1 MSNWF
6 RFYDDAVNDPKI
18 IRLPDD
24 LYRAWVNILC
34 IAAKNDGVLPDLGDV
49 ALILRVKDVRA
60 AELITKLVRAKLLD
74 DDGGVYS
81 PHNWQGRQF
90 KSDDSGPRVKKH
102 REKKLRN
109 ARVTAECNVTPSPE
123 RNAPE
128 EKRSDVEENK
138 ADAARDDLKKRTGDF
153 QQAIV
158 KAFAA
163 GNSPNL
169 PETSR
174 AGLWLSQ
181 GYQEDICLAV
191 ITDIV
196 KRKPSITTLSYFD
209 KPIADAHASKAP
221 PRQAVPMIAQE
232 IDWDAVLKT
241 YKRLGVWSKYAGPDL
256 DSPECRAPRE
266 MLAKYGLLRTDLG
279 HSAPAI
285 PRLQPMQ
292 GNA

>member
-1 MSNWF
+1 MSRWF
-6 RFYDDAVNDPKI
+6 RFYDEAINDPKVL
-18 IRLPDD
+18 RLSDE
-24 LYRAWVNILC
+24 LYRAWTVLLC
-34 IAAKNDGVLPDLGDV
+34 LTSKNDGRLPPADDI
-49 ALILRVKDVRA
+49 ALALRMKSAKVC
-60 AELITKLVRAKLLD
+60 EWLTKLHSGGLLD
-74 DDGGVYS
+74 KTETGFQ
-81 PHNWQGRQF
+81 PHNWNGRQY
-90 KSDDSGPRVKKH
+90 KSDTSNDRVK
-102 REKKLRN
+102 RYR
-109 ARVTAECNVTPSPE
+109 ARKCNVTDTVTVT
-123 RNAPE
+123 APE
-128 EKRSDVEENK
+128 QKQITEQSR
-138 ADAARDDLKKRTGDF
+138 ADTDARDDLKKRTGDF

-221 PRQAVPMIAQE
+221 PRVTVPMIAQE
-232 IDWDAVLKT
+232 IDWDAVLTSFK
-241 YKRLGVWSKYAGPDL
+241 KFGAWSKYAGPDL
-256 DSPECRAPRE
+256 DSPECRAPIQ
-266 MLAKYGLLRTDLG
+266 MLAKYGLLPPATAQN
-279 HSAPAI
+279 APAI
-285 PRLQPMQ
+285 PRPHSMQ

>member
-1 MSNWF
+1 MTRWF
-6 RFYDDAVNDPKI
+6 RFYDEAINDPKVL
-18 IRLPDD
+18 RLSDE
-24 LYRAWVNILC
+24 LYRAWTILLC
-34 IAAKNDGVLPDLGDV
+34 LTSKNDGQLPPADDI
-49 ALILRVKDVRA
+49 ALALRMKTSKVC
-60 AELITKLVRAKLLD
+60 EWLTKLHAGGLLD
-74 DDGGVYS
+74 KTETGFQ
-81 PHNWQGRQF
+81 PHNWNGRQY
-90 KSDDSGPRVKKH
+90 KSDTSNDRVKRY
-102 REKKLRN
+102 RERK
-109 ARVTAECNVTPSPE
+109 CNVTDAVTVT
-123 RNAPE
+123 APE
-128 EKRSDVEENK
+128 QKQISEQNR
-138 ADAARDDLKKRTGDF
+138 ADTDARDDLKKRTGDF

-221 PRQAVPMIAQE
+221 PRVAVPMIAQE
-232 IDWDAVLKT
+232 INWDAVLAT
-241 YKRLGVWSKYAGPDL
+241 YKRMGIWSKYAGPDL
-256 DSPECRAPRE
+256 DSPECRAPLD
-266 MLAKYGLLRTDLG
+266 MLAKHGLLRAVAQET
-279 HSAPAI
+279 PAI
-285 PRLQPMQ
+285 PRLQSMQ

>member
-24 LYRAWVNILC
+24 LHRAWVNILC

-49 ALILRVKDVRA
+49 ALTLRVKDARA

-74 DDGGVYS
+74 DHNGVYS

-109 ARVTAECNVTPSPE
+109 AHVTAECNVTEPPQ

-128 EKRSDVEENK
+128 EKRRDTEENK
-138 ADAARDDLKKRTGDF
+138 ADGARSELQKRVGNF
-153 QQAIV
+153 RQAIV
-158 KAFAA
+158 QAFEAA
-163 GNSPNL
+163 NSPNL

-174 AGLWLSQ
+174 AELWLTQ

-191 ITDIV
+191 ITELV
-196 KRKPSITTLSYFD
+196 RRKPSVTTLNYFD
-209 KPIADAHASKAP
+209 RAIAEAHAIKAP
-221 PRQAVPMIAQE
+221 ARIAVAMKAE
-232 IDWDAVLKT
+232 EVNWDEVLSRFK
-241 YKRLGVWSKYAGPDL
+241 KMGHWSKWAGPDL
-256 DSPECRAPRE
+256 SSPACRAPAD
-266 MLAKYGLLRTDLG
+266 MLAKHGLVRAESDPPPAPTLR
-279 HSAPAI
+279 A
-285 PRLQPMQ
+285 M
-292 GNA
+292 